1 MGLVALAMLVA
12 VVPCVAVAQ
21 TEDAAAG
28 PEIVVTAPRS
38 VPVQVERSPYTGAP
52 VLVATVKIP
61 VRFGDLDLKDP
72 ASPGRLFTRI
82 RRVAQDACAQLDR
95 LYPLSPDPNCVDNAI
110 ADARPAAEK
119 LLAAAGG

>member
-1 MGLVALAMLVA
+1 MLLAGAPALGG
-12 VVPCVAVAQ
+12 AQ
-21 TEDAAAG
+21 APEEQPG

-38 VPVQVERSPYTGAP
+38 VPLEVERSPYTGAP

-72 ASPGRLFTRI
+72 ASAERLRTRI

-95 LYPLSPDPNCVDNAI
+95 LYPLSPDPNCIDHAI
-110 ADARPAAEK
+110 AGSRRAADA